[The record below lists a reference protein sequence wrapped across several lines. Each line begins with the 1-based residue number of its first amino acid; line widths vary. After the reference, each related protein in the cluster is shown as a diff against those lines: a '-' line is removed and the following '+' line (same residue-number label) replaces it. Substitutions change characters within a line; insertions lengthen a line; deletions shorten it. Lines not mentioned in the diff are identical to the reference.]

1 MSGKNPYLTAS
12 DAYGS
17 TAAATDQRS
26 LEGRILMKAA
36 LKLEDLANRLKDGE
50 KVPLAEI
57 GETMEYNQKLWTV
70 FVAETMNAE
79 HPLPQEV
86 KNNIASLGLFVFKR
100 TKDILADTQP
110 EKIRSLIDIN
120 RNIAAGLMKQ
130 QAAAAPATA
139 SGTPHLPPAQEQR
152 PEKSTDSLA

>member
-1 MSGKNPYLTAS
+1 MSKNPYLTAS
-12 DAYGS
+12 DAYGA

-26 LEGRILMKAA
+26 LEGKILMKAA
-36 LKLEDLANRLKDGE
+36 LKLEDLANRLKDGG

-57 GETMEYNQKLWTV
+57 SETMEYNQKLWTV

-100 TKDILADTQP
+100 TKDFLIDAQP
-110 EKIRSLIDIN
+110 EKIRALIDIN

-130 QAAAAPATA
+130 QPLPASPAATA
-139 SGTPHLPPAQEQR
+139 SAAVPPAQVPQT
-152 PEKSTDSLA
+152 EKSTDSLA